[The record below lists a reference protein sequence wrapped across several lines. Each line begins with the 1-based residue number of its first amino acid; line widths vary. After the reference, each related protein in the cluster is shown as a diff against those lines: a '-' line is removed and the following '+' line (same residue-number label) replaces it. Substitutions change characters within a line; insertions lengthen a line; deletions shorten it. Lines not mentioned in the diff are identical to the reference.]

1 MAERGRTRS
10 FDIDTGMMRIIASFF
25 VVLIHA
31 SGMASKRAI
40 FFNSVSRF
48 SVPVF
53 VMISGY
59 YMLSKEP
66 DIKRLLGKSL
76 KLLLQMVLW
85 SGLYYAC
92 GYPASSGMTPK
103 ETGLFTYLLTE
114 PVHLWYCYATAA
126 LYIFTPVLYIFHKNA
141 DRRQYKYALVLCFL
155 LGSAVTTLLRSGL
168 FPLLDALLDKMKAPY
183 TLGFMGFYLLG
194 GYLRKYGA
202 EQKTRKALYLFG
214 GLGVAVTFA
223 GTLALP
229 TLGLPKELLF
239 SFFAPNVMVTGA
251 AFFVLFKYMS
261 PRFEAFSEGGRR
273 FVQGLSECTLGIYL
287 IHPLSLMAFGRLVR
301 PHLLFLSPAALIP
314 LTAVFAFVSSAIAVW
329 ILKRIPILN
338 KLV

>member
-25 VVLIHA
+25 VVLIHS

-66 DIKRLLGKSL
+66 DAKRLLGKSL
-76 KLLLQMVLW
+76 KLLLQMVFW
-85 SGLYYAC
+85 AGLYYAC

-141 DRRQYKYALVLCFL
+141 GKGQYKYALILCFM
-155 LGSAVTTLLRSGL
+155 LGSAATTLLRSGL
-168 FPLLDALLDKMKAPY
+168 FPLLDSLLDKIKAPY
-183 TLGFMGFYLLG
+183 TLGFMGLYLLG
-194 GYLRKYGA
+194 GYIGKYGV

-261 PRFEAFSEGGRR
+261 PRFEVFSEGGRR
-273 FVQGLSECTLGIYL
+273 FVRGLSGCTLGIYL
-287 IHPLSLMAFGRLVR
+287 MHPLALMAFGRFLR
-301 PHLLFLSPAALIP
+301 PYLLFLPPAALIP
-314 LTAVFAFVSSAIAVW
+314 LTAVFAFVSSAAAVW
-329 ILKRIPILN
+329 TLKHIPILN